1 MTMRASTTSSLC
13 AAAGGAVSMA
23 TRNLG
28 VRRRLYRQCLRAE
41 YGSRYSLFPTSPQ
54 AKLPYVCIL
63 PLFVRRSATD
73 DEATPASAEGWGCY
87 DARGQ
92 TRLMRR
98 TWRIW
103 CGGPRPRTRLVA
115 GDHAVLGACACGHV
129 RARPRGQQLDP
140 AVLSLLSAAAP
151 PLYPL
156 CLPSS
161 VFLVDETRET

>member
-115 GDHAVLGACACGHV
+115 GDHAVLGASGLV
-129 RARPRGQQLDP
+129 RLVATYARGRGGSSLIPPFCRFFPRQL
-140 AVLSLLSAAAP
+140 
-151 PLYPL
+151 
-156 CLPSS
+156 LPSTLFACRPAFS
-161 VFLVDETRET
+161 W